1 MQTSK
6 SNWGQVL
13 SLRNYQI
20 EKKFG
25 KKRNATFTKVGRGI
39 WVVSFRGAKGYQ
51 EEIPVVVVANHFIR
65 VHREGSGLQHI
76 RKSQFFSFLDF
87 LCNVQLLG

>member
-1 MQTSK
+1 MKDMSFVQTSK

-20 EKKFG
+20 EKFG
-25 KKRNATFTKVGRGI
+25 KKVGRGI

>member
-1 MQTSK
+1 MKDMSFVQTSK

-20 EKKFG
+20 EKFG
-25 KKRNATFTKVGRGI
+25 KKVGRGI

-87 LCNVQLLG
+87 LYNVQLLG

>member
-51 EEIPVVVVANHFIR
+51 EEIPVVVANHCIR
-65 VHREGSGLQHI
+65 VHREDSGLHI
-76 RKSQFFSFLDF
+76 AY
-87 LCNVQLLG
+87 

>member
-1 MQTSK
+1 MNEMSFVQTSK

-20 EKKFG
+20 EKFG
-25 KKRNATFTKVGRGI
+25 KKVGRGI

-51 EEIPVVVVANHFIR
+51 EEIPVVVANHCIR
-65 VHREGSGLQHI
+65 VHREDSGLHI
-76 RKSQFFSFLDF
+76 AY
-87 LCNVQLLG
+87 

>member
-20 EKKFG
+20 EKFG
-25 KKRNATFTKVGRGI
+25 KKVGRGI
-39 WVVSFRGAKGYQ
+39 WVVSFQGAKGYQ
-51 EEIPVVVVANHFIR
+51 EEIPVVVANHCIR
-65 VHREGSGLQHI
+65 VHREDSGLHI
-76 RKSQFFSFLDF
+76 AY
-87 LCNVQLLG
+87 

>member
-20 EKKFG
+20 EKFG
-25 KKRNATFTKVGRGI
+25 KKVLGRGI

-51 EEIPVVVVANHFIR
+51 KEIPVVVANHCIR
-65 VHREGSGLQHI
+65 VHREGREIQHI
-76 RKSQFFSFLDF
+76 RKCQFFGTSLY
-87 LCNVQLLG
+87 VV

>member
-1 MQTSK
+1 MQTST

-20 EKKFG
+20 EKFG
-25 KKRNATFTKVGRGI
+25 KKVLGRGI

>member
-1 MQTSK
+1 MNEMSFVQTSK

-20 EKKFG
+20 EKFG
-25 KKRNATFTKVGRGI
+25 KKVGRGI

-51 EEIPVVVVANHFIR
+51 EEIPVVVANRCIC
-65 VHREGSGLQHI
+65 VHTEDSGLHI
-76 RKSQFFSFLDF
+76 AY
-87 LCNVQLLG
+87 